1 MTEHVVPAAIEQER
15 GDSAHQ
21 KVVRKKHWGRH
32 ISAVITAI
40 ILGGILFS
48 LFTNPNL
55 EWDIVLHYI
64 WDPRILDGVGVTLIL
79 SAVSMVIGVV
89 GAVILAI
96 MRISDNRLLR
106 VVSSLYIWFFRG
118 TPLLVQIIF
127 WGFLG
132 ALYPV
137 ISLGIIGTDITLFSF
152 QTNVLIG
159 PFVAALLAL
168 SLNEAAY
175 SSEVVRSGLL
185 SVDVGQREAASSLGM
200 SPMMTMRLIVLPQ
213 AIRIILPPMGNQTIT
228 MLKMTSLVSVIAG
241 TDLLTNIQ
249 SIYSQTFEIMPLL
262 VVASL
267 WYLFLTSLL
276 SIGQHFI
283 ERKYGQGVRVSV
295 S

>member
-1 MTEHVVPAAIEQER
+1 MTEYTASLATER
-15 GDSAHQ
+15 QQPDPPHQ
-21 KVVRKKHWGRH
+21 KIVRKKHWGRH

-40 ILGGILFS
+40 ILGAVLFS

-55 EWDIVLHYI
+55 EWDVVLHYI
-64 WDPRILDGVGVTLIL
+64 WDPRILSGVGVTLIL
-79 SAVSMVIGVV
+79 SAVSMIIGVV

-132 ALYPV
+132 ALYPM
-137 ISLGIIGTDITLFSF
+137 ISLGIIGTDITIFSV

-185 SVDVGQREAASSLGM
+185 SVDVGQREAANSLGM
-200 SPMMTMRLIVLPQ
+200 PPMMTMRLIVLPQ

-241 TDLLTNIQ
+241 TDLLTNVQ

>member
-1 MTEHVVPAAIEQER
+1 MTEHMAPVVGEQESV
-15 GDSAHQ
+15 DPPNQ
-21 KVVRKKHWGRH
+21 KIVRKKHWGRH
-32 ISAVITAI
+32 VSAVATAI

-55 EWDIVLHYI
+55 EWDIVLRYI
-64 WDPRILDGVGVTLIL
+64 WDPRILNGVGVTLIL
-79 SAVSMVIGVV
+79 SGVSMVIGVV

-137 ISLGIIGTDITLFSF
+137 ISLGIIGTDITIFSVP
-152 QTNVLIG
+152 TNVLIG

-267 WYLFLTSLL
+267 WYLLLTSLL